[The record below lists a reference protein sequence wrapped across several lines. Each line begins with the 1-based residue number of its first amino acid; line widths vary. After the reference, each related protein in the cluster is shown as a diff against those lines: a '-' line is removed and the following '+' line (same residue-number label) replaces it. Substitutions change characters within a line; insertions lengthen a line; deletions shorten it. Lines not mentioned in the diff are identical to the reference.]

1 MFCSNL
7 SLQYPGQDSW
17 ILWLPSPSGWWGDGD
32 AGWAGA
38 GLCCLLCVEI
48 TTYKNKFNSIKT
60 KGPSSDLSVALD
72 VFLSSLKCE
81 MNGTSQGRGVCIV

>member
-1 MFCSNL
+1 MFCIN
-7 SLQYPGQDSW
+7 
-17 ILWLPSPSGWWGDGD
+17 LWLPGYCGFLLLLVVGGDSE

-48 TTYKNKFNSIKT
+48 TRYKNKFNSVKT
-60 KGPSSDLSVALD
+60 KLPSSDLSVDLV

-81 MNGTSQGRGVCIV
+81 MNDTSQGRGFI